1 LIGDSLKGKQ
11 FAKGGQMAIWGG
23 VRGRL
28 NEPMLSFSKVDYD
41 VNVNPKN
48 LEVDVNI
55 KERDSVDYRALSDTG
70 AELTQYAWGYM
81 IYPKSVDELY
91 QVLKALRTSVS
102 KKRLQKYI
110 VENENYAKGGM
121 MADGGIPKEKSLLH
135 FVQNEASSGS
145 IANKTKYSS
154 YKDIDA
160 IRNKAVQIL
169 MRDGDREYSLQAFN
183 DLIQEAVIL
192 IEEDELTGE
201 SEGERRIGMDYM
213 SDGGWVTAKEVSE
226 ERGFYSDMYK
236 EDNGVRPRSLSDEQL
251 ADWLNS
257 NYKIVTKFYNGEK
270 RKMIVAKDF
279 NENTEF
285 VNKKF

>member
-1 LIGDSLKGKQ
+1 
-11 FAKGGQMAIWGG
+11 
-23 VRGRL
+23 
-28 NEPMLSFSKVDYD
+28 
-41 VNVNPKN
+41 
-48 LEVDVNI
+48 
-55 KERDSVDYRALSDTG
+55 
-70 AELTQYAWGYM
+70 
-81 IYPKSVDELY
+81 
-91 QVLKALRTSVS
+91 
-102 KKRLQKYI
+102 
-110 VENENYAKGGM
+110 M